1 MAEAPDAVVRRVQEA
16 LGCQRVDATGQRP
29 VEVDGFV
36 ILGKTGCI
44 THRDR
49 YGLPQSTD
57 RGCPVAVDAADA
69 AFTASLEWA
78 AERLP
83 AHTEGSKREGTA
95 RWPER
100 DRDIYSA
107 AIEDGQAWLRLAGEG
122 S

>member
-16 LGCQRVDATGQRP
+16 LGCQQVDATDQRP

-36 ILGKTGCI
+36 IRGKAGCI

-57 RGCPVAVDAADA
+57 RGCPVAVAAADA

-78 AERLP
+78 VNEFGTGAYVAELRWLVR
-83 AHTEGSKREGTA
+83 EGS
-95 RWPER
+95 
-100 DRDIYSA
+100 
-107 AIEDGQAWLRLAGEG
+107 
-122 S
+122 